1 MLQINHMIGKIL
13 VNLDKIKSELD
24 LLPKWDDQICLQGAN
39 GETDPFCG
47 TGRVL
52 DLKYKEIE
60 YNQPIFDIPY
70 VNSIIKKHNLYRVRL
85 MNLKPKRCYTYHH
98 DLTKRFHIPIK
109 TNDKCFFI
117 VDKKVI
123 QFPADG
129 NYYILDT
136 TKNHTAINASKED
149 RIHLVGNFT

>member
-1 MLQINHMIGKIL
+1 MYDLN
-13 VNLDKIKSELD
+13 KIKSEIN
-24 LLPKWDDQICLQGAN
+24 LLPSWDEQICLQGAN
-39 GETDPFCG
+39 GEADPYCG

-52 DLKYKEIE
+52 KLKYKEIE

-70 VNSIIKKHNLYRVRL
+70 INSIIEEHHLYRVRL
-85 MNLKPKRCYTYHH
+85 MVLKPKRCYTYHY

-117 VDKKVI
+117 VDKKVM

-136 TKNHTAINASKED
+136 TKNHTALNGSMED
-149 RIHLVGNFT
+149 RLHLIGNLK

>member
-1 MLQINHMIGKIL
+1 MYDLNIIKKEIKIL
-13 VNLDKIKSELD
+13 PEYK
-24 LLPKWDDQICLQGAN
+24 DQICLQGAN
-39 GETDPFCG
+39 GEKDPFSG
-47 TGRVL
+47 IGRVL

-70 VNSIIKKHNLYRVRL
+70 INSIIEEHHLYRVRL
-85 MNLKPKRCYTYHH
+85 MVLKPKRCYTYHY

-109 TNDKCFFI
+109 TNEKCFFI
-117 VDKKVI
+117 VDKEVL

-136 TKNHTAINASKED
+136 TKNHTALNGSMED
-149 RIHLVGNFT
+149 RLHLVGNLK